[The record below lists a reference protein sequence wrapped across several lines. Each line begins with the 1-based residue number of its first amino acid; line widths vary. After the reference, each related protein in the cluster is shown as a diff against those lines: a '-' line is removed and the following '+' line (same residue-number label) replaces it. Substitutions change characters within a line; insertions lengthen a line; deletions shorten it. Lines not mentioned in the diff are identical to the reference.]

1 MPQSGMQALLLAG
14 GRGNRLDELTIER
27 NKCMIQLAGKPL
39 IWYNLK
45 HLANAGIKETV
56 IVVGYKAETIINT
69 FGTNF
74 DGMSIRYVLQKE
86 QRGIINAVECASHEI
101 KEDFLLALA
110 DEVHINPRLNEMIE
124 AFKSR
129 NVFGICGVVVEESQ
143 DRIKHTYAIIP
154 IEKRIVRLI
163 EKPSHP
169 LNNFMGTG
177 YCIFKHEIL
186 TVLERTPVNQSR
198 GEKELPDWIQCAI
211 DVGHIIELM
220 VVSEHYININYKED
234 VDRAKQLIS
243 KQKPL

>member
-110 DEVHINPRLNEMIE
+110 DEVHI
-124 AFKSR
+124 K
-129 NVFGICGVVVEESQ
+129 
-143 DRIKHTYAIIP
+143 
-154 IEKRIVRLI
+154 
-163 EKPSHP
+163 
-169 LNNFMGTG
+169 
-177 YCIFKHEIL
+177 
-186 TVLERTPVNQSR
+186 
-198 GEKELPDWIQCAI
+198 
-211 DVGHIIELM
+211 
-220 VVSEHYININYKED
+220 
-234 VDRAKQLIS
+234 
-243 KQKPL
+243 